1 MASISNIKSREILDS
16 RGNPTVEADVI
27 LTDGSVGTAAVPSG
41 ASTGRFEAHELR
53 DNDLARYKGKGVLN
67 AVRNIEES
75 ILPAVKGVEVRNQTN
90 LDRILVELDG
100 TPNKSSL
107 GANTLL
113 AVSLASSKAAAISR
127 GYPLYKHI
135 ASDDKFVI
143 PVPMLN
149 IINGGRHAEHSTDI
163 QEFMVVP
170 AGFDSFAEALR
181 AGTEVYHQLRNQI
194 ASLKLGTT
202 VGDEGGFA
210 PSLSSN
216 QVAIDLI
223 IESIESSGYKLT
235 EQFFLAI
242 DVAASEMFDGSI
254 KKYGLEIEGR
264 SLNGEELTDLYGKW
278 VDSYPIISIEDGL
291 SEDEWEDWQSMTSRL
306 GSRVQLVGDD
316 LLTTNP
322 DRISRAVREQ
332 CGNAVLI
339 KPNQI
344 GTLSETMEAIDVAKP
359 ESWGIVMS
367 HRSGE
372 TEDTSIAD
380 LAVGTRSEQIKTGA
394 PARGERTAKY
404 NRLIRIEQELGA
416 NCDYAGM
423 SVYTKYLKA
432 NHQTD

>member
-1 MASISNIKSREILDS
+1 MVTISDIKSREILDS

-27 LTDGSVGTAAVPSG
+27 LTDGSVGTAAIPSG

-53 DNDLARYKGKGVLN
+53 DNDLNRYKGKGVLT
-67 AVRNIEES
+67 AVKNIEEYV
-75 ILPAVKGVEVRNQTN
+75 LPAVKGVEVHDQTH
-90 LDRILVELDG
+90 LDSILVELDG
-100 TPNKSSL
+100 TPNKGSL
-107 GANTLL
+107 GANTIL
-113 AVSLASSKAAAISR
+113 AISLASSKAAAASR
-127 GYPLYKHI
+127 GYPLYEHI
-135 ASDDKFVI
+135 ASDDDFVI

-149 IINGGRHAEHSTDI
+149 IINGGRHAENSTDI

-170 AGFDSFAEALR
+170 AGFDSFSEALR

-194 ASLKLGTT
+194 ASLNLGTT

-216 QVAIDLI
+216 QIAIDLI
-223 IESIESSGYKLT
+223 IESIESSGYKLS

-242 DVAASEMFDGSI
+242 DAAASEMFDDNI
-254 KKYGLEIEGR
+254 KKYELDIERR
-264 SLNGEELTDLYGKW
+264 SLTGEELTDLYGKW
-278 VDSYPIISIEDGL
+278 IDTYPIISIEDGL
-291 SEDEWEDWQSMTSRL
+291 AEDEWEDWQSMTARL

-322 DRISRAVREQ
+322 DRISRAVKER

-344 GTLSETMEAIDVAKP
+344 GTLSETITAIDMGKS
-359 ESWGIVMS
+359 ENWGIVVS

-380 LAVGTRSEQIKTGA
+380 LAVGIRSEQIKTGA

-416 NCDYAGM
+416 KCRYAGM
-423 SVYTKYLKA
+423 SVYAKYLKN
-432 NHQTD
+432 NH